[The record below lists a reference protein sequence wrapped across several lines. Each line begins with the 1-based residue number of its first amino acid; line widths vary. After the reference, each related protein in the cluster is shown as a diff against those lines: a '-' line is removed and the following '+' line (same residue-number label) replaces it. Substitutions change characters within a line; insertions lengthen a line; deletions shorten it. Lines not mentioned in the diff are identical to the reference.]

1 MDGDRVIR
9 RDGDALPFA
18 FVGCWNRRGPARD
31 AVIAAMR
38 ADPVAQHL
46 TVLGG
51 DNYYDLGKD
60 PVTKAKSHDP
70 SVITEGFDALKEL
83 PVILAFGN
91 HNIEKADGFD
101 AEALERAAA
110 AAAGWIA
117 GDGPERYYEVAYDDV
132 CFTVLDTNLCAP
144 DQRPAFEAMMVWLQ
158 ARVATKAPKSYYVIQ
173 HEPIVAARTKKEVS
187 SVISLPF
194 GDEILAA
201 LQKSPPI
208 AILSA
213 DTHNWHIVGLMK
225 PETGPPVLQIVVG
238 TGGARP
244 DITNWEDPVY
254 ANPQIPVADF
264 GGAVRVC
271 VTPPKTEER
280 DRYGYLQVH
289 TPSSIRFVPVG
300 EPQRGGKRKGGR
312 RRTRKISHS
321 R

>member
-9 RDGDALPFA
+9 RADSAFPFA

-38 ADPVAQHL
+38 ADPIAKHL

-60 PVTKAKSHDP
+60 PVTKVKSHDP
-70 SVITEGFDALKEL
+70 SVVAEGFDALREL

-91 HNIEKADGFD
+91 HNIEKAGEFD

-110 AAAGWIA
+110 AAAGWIV

-132 CFTVLDTNLCAP
+132 SFIVLDTNLCTA
-144 DQRPAFEAMMVWLQ
+144 DQRPAFEAMMAWLQ
-158 ARVATKAPKSYYVIQ
+158 ARIATKAPKSYYVVQ
-173 HEPIVAARTKKEVS
+173 HEPIVAARTKKGVS
-187 SVISLPF
+187 SVISLTF
-194 GDEILAA
+194 GDEMIAV

-225 PETGPPVLQIVVG
+225 PETGSPVLQIVVG
-238 TGGARP
+238 TGGASP
-244 DITNWEDPVY
+244 DITTWEDPVF
-254 ANPQIPVADF
+254 AKPISVADF
-264 GGAVRVC
+264 GGAVHVR
-271 VTPPKTEER
+271 VTPPEPADR

-289 TPSSIRFVPVG
+289 NPSSIRFVPVG
-300 EPQRGGKRKGGR
+300 EPQRGGRRKGGR